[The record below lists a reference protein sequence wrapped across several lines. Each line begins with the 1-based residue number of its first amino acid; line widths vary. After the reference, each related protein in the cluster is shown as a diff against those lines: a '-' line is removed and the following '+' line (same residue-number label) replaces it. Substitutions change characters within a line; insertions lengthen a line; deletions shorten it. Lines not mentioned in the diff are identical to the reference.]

1 MERCDSYG
9 PGCQSKQVS
18 AKELVQES
26 IDRIEKLNPALN
38 AVVSKQYE
46 EALKEAE
53 KEDYLGKPFAGVPF
67 LLKDLGQNEKAP
79 SSAGSR
85 LLAGRPAGHTDTYVQ
100 RLKDLGFIIV
110 GRTNTPEFGFKIS
123 QMPACMVLSIF
134 PWTPVAMLVDQVAV
148 HRKDWLQAWSL
159 LRCIRWW
166 WVYSY
171 PSLLQWLDWT
181 QNQSWSDSSWSQV
194 FRGWQ
199 GHLSILP

>member
-1 MERCDSYG
+1 MRQPWLRLSIKTG
-9 PGCQSKQVS
+9 F
-18 AKELVQES
+18 AKELVQET
-26 IDRIEKLNPALN
+26 IDRIEKLNPTLN

-67 LLKDLGQNEKAP
+67 LLKDLGQNEKGQP

-123 QMPACMVLSIF
+123 QTPACMVLSIF
-134 PWTPVAMLVDQVAV
+134 PWTPVAMLVDQVV
-148 HRKDWLQAWSL
+148 VQLQHWLQAWSL
-159 LRCIRWW
+159 LLQHRM
-166 WVYSY
+166 VVGLFASQP
-171 PSLLQWLDWT
+171 PSMA
-181 QNQSWSDSSWSQV
+181 
-194 FRGWQ
+194 
-199 GHLSILP
+199 